1 MSKIRK
7 FFKMGLGEICYRISA
22 KIYDAQSKK
31 RLFAKK
37 YLYDN
42 RQKGFENLLIIVAG
56 FQPYYWDQVFA
67 RVNKSRE
74 TFGESIDICVCVPEG
89 IKGSKDDLRK
99 RCEKLGWSFLYIH
112 LDLLS
117 QVQNTAI
124 KLHPHAQWI
133 YKIDED
139 IIMSE
144 DYFCRLKHAY
154 INADSKSFYPIGFM
168 GPLLN
173 INAACAPYFLK
184 TVGAYDEFRAKYGEY
199 RIKFQK
205 EDDLIHKSKE
215 LAEFIWEKSVPFDEV
230 AAGIYSKNKGVFV
243 VSPVRYSIGAI
254 LFKRDYWEQIGFFKV
269 GILGQMG
276 LEEEQICGFSLVNFK
291 PIFIALDVFA
301 GHLGFYTQKETCRRF
316 FEKHSDDIFLKIDS
330 FEENDNVKSDKL
342 LDTRRGGGKI

>member
-7 FFKMGLGEICYRISA
+7 FFKMGIGEMCYRISEIFY
-22 KIYDAQSKK
+22 KTQSKK
-31 RLFAKK
+31 RLFAKR
-37 YLYDN
+37 YIFDN
-42 RQKGFENLLIIVAG
+42 RQTESENLLIIVAG

-67 RVNKSRE
+67 RVNSSRE
-74 TFGESIDICVCVPEG
+74 TFGESLDICVCVPEG
-89 IKGSKDDLRK
+89 IDGSREDLRQ
-99 RCEKLGWSFLYIH
+99 RCEQLGWSFLYIH

-124 KLHPHAQWI
+124 QLHPHAQWI

-139 IIMSE
+139 IIMSQ
-144 DYFCRLKHAY
+144 DYFKRLKQSY
-154 INADSKSFYPIGFM
+154 INADSKSYCPIGFM

-184 TVGAYDEFRAKYGEY
+184 SVDAYDEYKANYGEY

-205 EDDLIHKSKE
+205 EDDLIHKSRE
-215 LAEFIWEKSVPFDEV
+215 LAEFIWGKSVPFDDV
-230 AAGIYSKNKGVFV
+230 ANRIYTKNKGTFAA
-243 VSPVRYSIGAI
+243 SPVRYSIGAI
-254 LFKRDYWEQIGFFKV
+254 LFSRDYWKQIGGFKV

-316 FEKHSDDIFLKIDS
+316 FEKHSDEIFLKLNN
-330 FEENDNVKSDKL
+330 FEENDNVLSEKQ
-342 LDTRRGGGKI
+342 LDMRRGGKL

>member
-7 FFKMGLGEICYRISA
+7 FFKMGLGEMCYRVSEIVYNS
-22 KIYDAQSKK
+22 QSKK

-37 YLYDN
+37 YIFDD
-42 RQKGFENLLIIVAG
+42 RQSGSENLLIIVAG

-67 RVNKSRE
+67 RVNNSCE

-89 IKGSKDDLRK
+89 IEGSKDNLRK
-99 RCEKLGWSFLYIH
+99 RCEQLGWSFLYIH

-124 KLHPHAQWI
+124 QLHPSAQWI

-139 IIMSE
+139 IIMSQ
-144 DYFCRLKHAY
+144 DYFRRLKQSY
-154 INADSKSFYPIGFM
+154 VNADSKSYYPIGFM

-173 INAACAPYFLK
+173 INAACAPYFLESVDAYEEYK
-184 TVGAYDEFRAKYGEY
+184 TKYGEY

-205 EDDLIHKSKE
+205 EDDLIHKSTE

-230 AAGIYSKNKGVFV
+230 AACIYSKNKGNFV

-254 LFKRDYWEQIGFFKV
+254 LFKREYWEQIGCFKV

-276 LEEEQICGFSLVNFK
+276 LEEEQICGFSSVNFK

-316 FEKHSDDIFLKIDS
+316 FEQHSEDIFLKKNN
-330 FEENDNVKSDKL
+330 FEENDNVLSDKQ
-342 LDTRRGGGKI
+342 LDARRGG